1 MGGVKVAVSVDDE
14 AHKDLPHHGEYDGLN
29 ATKAGVK

>member
-14 AHKDLPHHGEYDGLN
+14 AHKDLPHNGEYNGLH
-29 ATKAGVK
+29 ATEARVK